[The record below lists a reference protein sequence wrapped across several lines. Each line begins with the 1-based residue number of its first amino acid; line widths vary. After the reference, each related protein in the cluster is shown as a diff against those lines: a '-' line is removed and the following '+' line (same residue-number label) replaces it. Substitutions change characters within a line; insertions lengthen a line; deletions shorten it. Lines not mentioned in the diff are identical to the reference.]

1 MYCVD
6 VAECVLL
13 IKSLKV
19 VLSCVIRLSIIVL
32 QYGRQAGIIWKKDES
47 SNKSKTSLRHAF
59 LVYWYPDKEANN
71 WEQAVNEAI
80 FFIL

>member
-1 MYCVD
+1 M
-6 VAECVLL
+6 
-13 IKSLKV
+13 
-19 VLSCVIRLSIIVL
+19 VL
-32 QYGRQAGIIWKKDES
+32 QYGKQAGIIWKKAES

-59 LVYWYPDKEANN
+59 LVYWYPDKEANS